1 MHEPILFLDLLKSH
15 DQELVVMGPH
25 WVLTRKKNNSKQKNH
40 MPKTEGTTT

>member
-25 WVLTRKKNNSKQKNH
+25 WVLTRKKKQFQAKKSHAKN
-40 MPKTEGTTT
+40 